1 MFIDQVLLN
10 TITLNADGKF
20 VVQSAPL
27 SSAGESCLMI
37 EQWYKAS
44 SQLVE
49 MCSKYL
55 NVGSGCVAYHMTVT
69 AAEEGHVYRLVDVL
83 TLRSVTCGELPH
95 ISIIYSFGQSSHP
108 NSRCT

>member
-1 MFIDQVLLN
+1 MLFIDQVLLN

-27 SSAGESCLMI
+27 SSAGESSLMI

-44 SQLVE
+44 RRLVVE

-55 NVGSGCVAYHMTVT
+55 NVGSGCAADHMTVT
-69 AAEEGHVYRLVDVL
+69 AG
-83 TLRSVTCGELPH
+83 
-95 ISIIYSFGQSSHP
+95 
-108 NSRCT
+108 